1 MSQAPKQYDERI
13 LIAAVRNGD
22 TDAFAQLIAP
32 LQRRIYSMCYDLCGS
47 HDDAQD
53 IAQEA
58 FIKAYKGLPN
68 FAGEAAFSTWMYRI
82 AVNSWIDH
90 KRRNS
95 MRNMQSDIEAE
106 DLLDDS
112 TPKPDAIA
120 GAALL
125 TQYIEEAVGRLP
137 PQQRAVFVL
146 RHYQEFTIAETARLL
161 DISEGTVKTLL
172 FRSLKKLRELLQ
184 PYREQR

>member
-1 MSQAPKQYDERI
+1 MSQASKQYDEKM
-13 LIAAVRNGD
+13 LIAAVQSGN

-58 FIKAYKGLPN
+58 SIKAYKGLSN
-68 FAGEAAFSTWMYRI
+68 FVGDAAFSTWLYRI
-82 AVNSWIDH
+82 TVNSWIDH
-90 KRRNS
+90 RRRNS
-95 MRNMQSDIEAE
+95 MRELQSDIEAE

-112 TPKPDAIA
+112 TPKPDVIA
-120 GAALL
+120 GATIL
-125 TQYIEEAVGRLP
+125 TRHIEEAVGRLS

-146 RHYQEFTIAETARLL
+146 RFYQEFTIAETADLL
-161 DISEGTVKTLL
+161 NISEGTVKTLM
-172 FRSLKKLRELLQ
+172 FRALKKLRELLR
-184 PYREQR
+184 PYRDW